1 MDDVDSRPL
10 GTPEESHS
18 PSISEPA
25 EAGPAPQVASQ
36 VKSVEA
42 RSVARGFLIAAAL
55 IALADTMVVPWLKHE
70 LPNALVV
77 TALAL
82 ALAGIAVDLAA
93 GARSS
98 VSSRSL
104 VLERALTSDGWCA
117 FAVGILFLA
126 FYAATISP
134 PTPYTEPVRQAY
146 AFLHWR
152 TWVDAPSYMEHVT
165 WHGKS
170 YLLHPPL
177 AALITLPAVAVWGLA
192 TNQTAD
198 LGRRRGGLAR
208 PGVAAAEQ
216 DRSWS
221 RSARMAHALLRRRH
235 DILVRGYSWQ
245 LVGLRRTRLDTVHL
259 GRARRDLRRG
269 TAVDGWFV
277 GRARRAS
284 SL

>member
-36 VKSVEA
+36 VKLVEA

-55 IALADTMVVPWLKHE
+55 IALADTMAVPWLKHE

-126 FYAATISP
+126 FYAATTSP
-134 PTPYTEPVRQAY
+134 PTQYNEHARLAW
-146 AFLHWR
+146 ALLHGR
-152 TWVDAPSYMEHVT
+152 TWVDVP
-165 WHGKS
+165 
-170 YLLHPPL
+170 
-177 AALITLPAVAVWGLA
+177 
-192 TNQTAD
+192 
-198 LGRRRGGLAR
+198 
-208 PGVAAAEQ
+208 
-216 DRSWS
+216 
-221 RSARMAHALLRRRH
+221 
-235 DILVRGYSWQ
+235 
-245 LVGLRRTRLDTVHL
+245 
-259 GRARRDLRRG
+259 
-269 TAVDGWFV
+269 
-277 GRARRAS
+277 
-284 SL
+284 

>member
-36 VKSVEA
+36 VKLVEA

-134 PTPYTEPVRQAY
+134 PTPV
-146 AFLHWR
+146 
-152 TWVDAPSYMEHVT
+152 
-165 WHGKS
+165 
-170 YLLHPPL
+170 
-177 AALITLPAVAVWGLA
+177 
-192 TNQTAD
+192 
-198 LGRRRGGLAR
+198 
-208 PGVAAAEQ
+208 
-216 DRSWS
+216 
-221 RSARMAHALLRRRH
+221 
-235 DILVRGYSWQ
+235 
-245 LVGLRRTRLDTVHL
+245 
-259 GRARRDLRRG
+259 
-269 TAVDGWFV
+269 
-277 GRARRAS
+277 
-284 SL
+284 